1 MAYIKGANREQMLLL
16 PECVEEYVSAE
27 NPARLID
34 AFVES
39 LDMAALGFK
48 AKAAVEGR
56 PGYDPKDMLKLY
68 IYGYLNRI
76 RSSRKLQTEAG
87 RNLELIWL
95 LKRIVPDFRCI
106 ADFRKDYAKGIRNVF
121 GEFVKLCDKG
131 KLLSHETVVIDGSKF
146 RAVNSDNNCLVKSNV
161 SKLIAQAEDRMAKYM
176 AELDECDQA
185 ERRPEQ
191 LTKDEIQDIL
201 GYLEQRKAQ
210 LKEGLAQ
217 IDASGENHICVTD
230 TECRLM
236 RTRDGYKPSFNVQT
250 AVEADH
256 HIIVHYDVSSDC
268 VDWNL
273 LEDGINGAKKA
284 LRVETIEGI
293 ADKGYSCDEETLKC
307 LLNGDTPTIYPNSG
321 EACRTFQFK
330 KERAS
335 ITPEMLVSR
344 DHEVLK
350 QCIAAGVLP
359 EILKRGDVTME
370 TVERVVPHP
379 SQYVQKETGEIV
391 SREEMIAAGGNHRD
405 EVEIHREPPVQ
416 PYFERDPETDT
427 VVCPMGQTLL
437 YAGPGQPNGV
447 KDETIR
453 RYHRAAA
460 CKHCPNKCTL
470 EKRRVVSFKEDEA
483 RVEEPFYERCKAG
496 RITRRT
502 NHDFKRIAA
511 KAEYETW
518 VVIRYYP
525 NQRRLRLRNRIVEH
539 PYGTVKRWNDAGYL
553 LTIGKVK
560 TAAEL
565 ALSFLAYDFKRA
577 VNILGFTALL
587 TLIHA

>member
-1 MAYIKGANREQMLLL
+1 MAYIKGVSREQMLLL

-39 LDMAALGFK
+39 LDMGVLGFK
-48 AKAAVEGR
+48 AKAAAEGR

-68 IYGYLNRI
+68 IYGHLNRI

-95 LKRIVPDFRCI
+95 LKKIVPDFRCI
-106 ADFRKDYAKGIRNVF
+106 ADFRKEYAKGIRNVF
-121 GEFVKLCDKG
+121 GEFVRLCDKG
-131 KLLSHETVVIDGSKF
+131 KLLSHETVAIDGSKF

-161 SKLIAQAEDRMAKYM
+161 SKLIVQAEERMAQYL

-191 LTKDEIQDIL
+191 LSKDEIQDIL
-201 GYLEQRKAQ
+201 RYLEQRKAQ
-210 LKEGLAQ
+210 LEEGLAK
-217 IDASGENHICVTD
+217 IEASGENHICVTD
-230 TECRLM
+230 PECRLM
-236 RTRDGYKPSFNVQT
+236 HTRDGCKPSYNVQT

-256 HIIVHYDVSSDC
+256 HIIVHYDVTSDC
-268 VDWNL
+268 ADWNL

-284 LRVETIEGI
+284 LQAETIEGI
-293 ADKGYSCDEETLKC
+293 ADKGYSCDEGTLKC

-321 EACRTFQFK
+321 KDCRTFQFK
-330 KERAS
+330 KEDAI
-335 ITPEMLVSR
+335 ITPEMLASK

-359 EILKRGDVTME
+359 EILRRGDVTME

-379 SQYVQKETGEIV
+379 SQYIRKETGEVV
-391 SREEMIAAGGNHRD
+391 SREEMIAAGGND
-405 EVEIHREPPVQ
+405 SVKVEVHREPPVQ
-416 PYFERDPETDT
+416 PYFQRDPQTDT
-427 VVCPMGQTLL
+427 VVCPMGQTLF
-437 YAGPGQPNGV
+437 YAGPGRPSGAKN
-447 KDETIR
+447 EIIR
-453 RYHRAAA
+453 RYHRASA

-470 EKRRVVSFKEDEA
+470 GKERVVSFKEGET
-483 RVEEPFYERCKAG
+483 RVKERFYERCKAG
-496 RITRRT
+496 NITRKT
-502 NHDFKRIAA
+502 NHEFRRVRA
-511 KAEYETW
+511 KSEYETW

-525 NQRRLRLRNRIVEH
+525 NQHRLRLRNRIVEH

-553 LTIGKVK
+553 LTMGKAT

-577 VNILGFTALL
+577 VNILGVSALL
-587 TLIHA
+587 ALIHA